1 MTANFTPTLED
12 YTNQKPFQFWCQ
24 KVLPLVYDDSI
35 SYYELLN
42 KVVHYLNNVIKDVSA
57 MGGNIN
63 DLLDAFIKLQNYV
76 NYYFD
81 NLDIQTEVNNIIDR
95 MIKDG
100 TFSALFGTADTV
112 EVMQNTLYS
121 VGRFVT
127 TEGYYYKGDG
137 GNNTYITT
145 AESVNDLS
153 IKSKKVDNLYFTAV
167 EIFNAKKFDG
177 TGSNVQTN
185 DRGSASINILRYGCK
200 KYPAENGEYPE
211 STEISNVYDCSSILN
226 SLLSYGLS
234 LFIPNGTFI
243 CTHSLY
249 ALEINLELS
258 NNARLLYDGDETQYF
273 IAVNT
278 ATAGAKTF
286 ITYRSRI
293 SGGIIDMHYKTKYGV
308 CANRCVGLIFD
319 NVIIQHF
326 LKEGIYLGSINPEI
340 PEYVIETRVVN
351 STIRNFRRG
360 TFTKEDS
367 TKAYPYPWNS
377 YGIYSGGTDNF
388 FSNVIIQNT
397 QRGVYTGSDDKFTNV
412 HIWQSLGAL
421 YDSSTEDDYSDYFK
435 ETIGF
440 VLPPNAVC
448 SFANCTIDNMRT
460 AYYLQAFANVSEFG
474 TMFLFSPQVIDAI
487 VLNDKVGGLRY
498 VAFANDRSGNENMD
512 FVYSAQFHSFGAQFT
527 LPIKQLVSG
536 NVSPLIRLV
545 PDSVTKQ
552 LNGVNFRNY
561 TKRWNFEGYYPTVNM
576 TNQVE
581 YGYNANRTLLNFDGS
596 TTNVIKETTDLDEL
610 TKIGAFSAT
619 SGLLTNYPTGFPSG
633 DVVILNVG
641 TNNRVAQVMYHQTFN
656 AYRFI
661 YNNNGVITR
670 TPWRKVYQLPVVK
683 IGKYR
688 VACPTEINVYSKA
701 DPASKIRNTIPN
713 GSEFTIKS
721 YTSAFDTNWGFYV
734 NESNLNCFVDLSFCK
749 FVE

>member
-1 MTANFTPTLED
+1 MHANFTPTLED
-12 YTNQKPFQFWCQ
+12 YTNQKPFRFWCQ

-63 DLLDAFIKLQNYV
+63 DLLDAYIKLQDYV
-76 NYYFD
+76 NSYFD

-167 EIFNAKKFDG
+167 EIFNAKKFDD

-185 DRGSASINILRYGCK
+185 DRGSASCNILRYGCK
-200 KYPAENGEYPE
+200 KYPTENGEYPE
-211 STEISNVYDCSSILN
+211 SAEISNEYDCSAIIN

-243 CTHSLY
+243 CTHPLY

-258 NNARLLYDGDETQYF
+258 NNARLLYDGEETQYF

-278 ATAGAKTF
+278 TTAGDKTF

-360 TFTKEDS
+360 SFTKEGS
-367 TKAYPYPWNS
+367 TKVYPYPWAS

-421 YDSSTEDDYSDYFK
+421 YDSSIEDDYSDYFK

-440 VLPPNAVC
+440 ALPPNAVC
-448 SFANCTIDNMRT
+448 SFANCTVDNMRT

-487 VLNDKVGGLRY
+487 VLNNKVGGLRY
-498 VAFANDRSGNENMD
+498 VAFANDSSGNENMD

-545 PDSVTKQ
+545 PDSVIKQ

-596 TTNVIKETTDLDEL
+596 TTNVIKETTDLDAL

-619 SGLLTNYPTGFPSG
+619 SELLTNYPTDFPSG
-633 DVVILNVG
+633 NVVILNVG
-641 TNNRVAQVMYHQTFN
+641 TDNRVAQVMYHQTFS

-701 DPASKIRNTIPN
+701 DPGSTIRNTIPN

-721 YTSAFDTNWGFYV
+721 YTTAFDTNWGFYT

>member
-1 MTANFTPTLED
+1 MQANFTPTLED
-12 YTNQKPFQFWCQ
+12 YTNQKPFRFWCQ

-81 NLDIQTEVNNIIDR
+81 NLDIQSEVNAIIDR

-177 TGSNVQTN
+177 TSSNVQTN

-200 KYPAENGEYPE
+200 KYPTENGEYPE
-211 STEISNVYDCSSILN
+211 STEISNEYDCSSILN

-258 NNARLLYDGDETQYF
+258 NNARLLYDGEETQYF

-278 ATAGAKTF
+278 ATTGAKTF

-326 LKEGIYLGSINPEI
+326 LKEGIYLGTINTEI

-360 TFTKEDS
+360 SFTKEGS
-367 TKAYPYPWNS
+367 TKAYPYPWGS

-421 YDSSTEDDYSDYFK
+421 YDTSIEDDYSDYFK
-435 ETIGF
+435 ESIGF

-460 AYYLQAFANVSEFG
+460 AYYLQAFTNVSEFG

-498 VAFANDRSGNENMD
+498 VAFANNVAGIENMD

-536 NVSPLIRLV
+536 NVNPLIRLV
-545 PDSVTKQ
+545 PDSVAEQ
-552 LNGVNFRNY
+552 LNGVNFRTY

-596 TTNVIKETTDLDEL
+596 TTNVIKETTDLDAL

-619 SGLLTNYPTGFPSG
+619 SGLLTNYPTDFPSG

-641 TNNRVAQVMYHQTFN
+641 TDNRVAQVIYHQTYS

-701 DPASKIRNTIPN
+701 DPTSAIRNTIPN
-713 GSEFTIKS
+713 GSEFTITS
-721 YTSAFDTNWGFYV
+721 YTTAFDTNWGFYV
-734 NESNLNCFVDLSFCK
+734 NDSNLNCFVDLSFCK

>member
-1 MTANFTPTLED
+1 MQANFTPALED
-12 YTNQKPFQFWCQ
+12 YTNQRPFRFWCQ

-81 NLDIQTEVNNIIDR
+81 NLDIQSEVNNIIDR

-145 AESVNDLS
+145 AEQVNDLS

-167 EIFNAKKFDG
+167 EIFNAEKFDG
-177 TGSNVQTN
+177 TSSNVQTN

-200 KYPAENGEYPE
+200 KYPTENGEYPE
-211 STEISNVYDCSSILN
+211 SAEISNEYDCSSILN

-243 CTHSLY
+243 CTRSLY
-249 ALEINLELS
+249 APEINLELS
-258 NNARLLYDGDETQYF
+258 NNARLLYDGEETQYF

-326 LKEGIYLGSINPEI
+326 LKEGIYLGSINSEI

-351 STIRNFRRG
+351 STIRNFRPG
-360 TFTKEDS
+360 SFTKDVG
-367 TKAYPYPWNS
+367 TKAYPYPWGA

-388 FSNVIIQNT
+388 FSNIIIQNT
-397 QRGVYTGSDDKFTNV
+397 QRGIYTGSDDKFTNV

-421 YDSSTEDDYSDYFK
+421 YDSSIEDDYSDYFK
-435 ETIGF
+435 ETVGF

-460 AYYLQAFANVSEFG
+460 AYYLQVFANVSEFG

-498 VAFANDRSGNENMD
+498 VAFANDSSGNENMD

-545 PDSVTKQ
+545 PDSVTEQ
-552 LNGVNFRNY
+552 LNGVNFRTY
-561 TKRWNFEGYYPTVNM
+561 TKRWTFEGYYPTVNM

-596 TTNVIKETTDLDEL
+596 TTNVIKETTDLDAL
-610 TKIGAFSAT
+610 TKIGAFSAL
-619 SGLLTNYPTGFPSG
+619 SRLLTNYPTDFPG
-633 DVVILNVG
+633 GNVVILNVG
-641 TNNRVAQVMYHQTFN
+641 TDNRVAQVMYHQTFS

-701 DPASKIRNTIPN
+701 DPTSNIRGTIPN
-713 GSEFTIKS
+713 GSEFTITS
-721 YTSAFDTNWGFYV
+721 YTSAFDTNWGLYV
-734 NESNLNCFVDLSFCK
+734 NDSNLNCFVDLSFCK
-749 FVE
+749 FEE

>member
-12 YTNQKPFQFWCQ
+12 YTNQKPFRFWCQ

-81 NLDIQTEVNNIIDR
+81 NLDIQSEVNNIIDR

-112 EVMQNTLYS
+112 DMMQNTLYS

-177 TGSNVQTN
+177 TGSNTQTN

-200 KYPAENGEYPE
+200 KYPTENGEYPE
-211 STEISNVYDCSSILN
+211 STEISNEYDCSSILN

-258 NNARLLYDGDETQYF
+258 NNARLLYDGEKTQYF

-278 ATAGAKTF
+278 ATSGTKTF

-293 SGGIIDMHYKTKYGV
+293 SGGIIDTHYKARYAV

-326 LKEGIYLGSINPEI
+326 LKEGIYLGSISAEI

-360 TFTKEDS
+360 SFTKEGS
-367 TKAYPYPWNS
+367 TKAYPYPWGA

-421 YDSSTEDDYSDYFK
+421 YDTSIEDDYSDYFK

-498 VAFANDRSGNENMD
+498 VAFANDSSGNENMD

-536 NVSPLIRLV
+536 NVNPLIRLV
-545 PDSVTKQ
+545 PDSVAEQ
-552 LNGVNFRNY
+552 LNGVNFRIY

-596 TTNVIKETTDLDEL
+596 TSNVIKETTDLDAL
-610 TKIGAFSAT
+610 TKIGAFSAI
-619 SGLLTNYPTGFPSG
+619 SSLLTNYPTDFPSG

-641 TNNRVAQVMYHQTFN
+641 TDNRVAQVMYHQTFS

-670 TPWRKVYQLPVVK
+670 SPWRKVYQLPVVK

-701 DPASKIRNTIPN
+701 DPTSTIRGTIPN
-713 GSEFTIKS
+713 GSEFTIRN

-734 NESNLNCFVDLSFCK
+734 NDSNLNCFVDLSFCK

>member
-1 MTANFTPTLED
+1 MQANFTPALED
-12 YTNQKPFQFWCQ
+12 YTNQRPFRFWCQ

-76 NYYFD
+76 NNYFD
-81 NLDIQTEVNNIIDR
+81 NLDIQSEVNNIIDR

-145 AESVNDLS
+145 AEQVNDLS

-167 EIFNAKKFDG
+167 EIFNAKKFDD
-177 TGSNVQTN
+177 TSSNVQTN

-200 KYPAENGEYPE
+200 KYPTENGEYPE
-211 STEISNVYDCSSILN
+211 SAEISNEYDCSSILN
-226 SLLSYGLS
+226 SLMSYGLS

-243 CTHSLY
+243 CTRSLY
-249 ALEINLELS
+249 APEINLELS
-258 NNARLLYDGDETQYF
+258 NNARLLYDGNATQYF

-340 PEYVIETRVVN
+340 TEYVIETRVVN
-351 STIRNFRRG
+351 STIRNFRPG
-360 TFTKEDS
+360 SFTKDEG
-367 TKAYPYPWNS
+367 TKAYPYPWGA

-388 FSNVIIQNT
+388 FSNIIIQNT
-397 QRGVYTGSDDKFTNV
+397 QRGIYTGSDDKFTNV

-421 YDSSTEDDYSDYFK
+421 SDSSIEDDYSDYFK
-435 ETIGF
+435 ETVGF

-498 VAFANDRSGNENMD
+498 VAFANDSSGQENMD

-527 LPIKQLVSG
+527 LPIKRLVSG
-536 NVSPLIRLV
+536 NVNPLIRLV
-545 PDSVTKQ
+545 PDSVTEQ
-552 LNGVNFRNY
+552 LNGVNFRTY
-561 TKRWNFEGYYPTVNM
+561 AKRWTFEGYYPTVNM

-596 TTNVIKETTDLDEL
+596 TKNVIKETTDLDAL
-610 TKIGAFSAT
+610 TKIGAFSAI
-619 SGLLTNYPTGFPSG
+619 SSLLTNYPTDFPSG

-641 TNNRVAQVMYHQTFN
+641 TDNRVAQVMYHQTYS

-701 DPASKIRNTIPN
+701 DPASPIRGTIPN
-713 GSEFTIKS
+713 GSVFTITN

-734 NESNLNCFVDLSFCK
+734 NDSNLNCFVDLSFCK

>member
-1 MTANFTPTLED
+1 MQANFTPALED
-12 YTNQKPFQFWCQ
+12 YTNQRPFRFWCQ

-81 NLDIQTEVNNIIDR
+81 NLDIQSEVNNIIDR

-145 AESVNDLS
+145 AEQVNDLS

-177 TGSNVQTN
+177 TSSNVQTN

-200 KYPAENGEYPE
+200 KYPTENGEYPE
-211 STEISNVYDCSSILN
+211 SAEISNEYDCSSILN

-234 LFIPNGTFI
+234 LYIPNGTFI
-243 CTHSLY
+243 CTRSLY
-249 ALEINLELS
+249 APEINLELS
-258 NNARLLYDGDETQYF
+258 NNARLLYDGEETQYF

-351 STIRNFRRG
+351 STIRNFRPG
-360 TFTKEDS
+360 SFTKDVG
-367 TKAYPYPWNS
+367 TKAYPYPWGA

-388 FSNVIIQNT
+388 FSNIIIQNT
-397 QRGVYTGSDDKFTNV
+397 QRGIYTGSDDKFTNV

-421 YDSSTEDDYSDYFK
+421 YDSSIEDDYSDYFK
-435 ETIGF
+435 ETVGF

-498 VAFANDRSGNENMD
+498 VAFANDSSGNENMD

-545 PDSVTKQ
+545 PDSVTEQ
-552 LNGVNFRNY
+552 LNGVNFRTY

-596 TTNVIKETTDLDEL
+596 TTNVIKETTDLDAL
-610 TKIGAFSAT
+610 TKIGAFSAL
-619 SGLLTNYPTGFPSG
+619 SGLLTNYPTDFPG
-633 DVVILNVG
+633 GNVVILNVG
-641 TNNRVAQVMYHQTFN
+641 TDNRVAQVMYHQTFS

-701 DPASKIRNTIPN
+701 DPTSNIRGTIPN
-713 GSEFTIKS
+713 GSEFTITS
-721 YTSAFDTNWGFYV
+721 YMSAFDTNWGLYV
-734 NESNLNCFVDLSFCK
+734 NDSNLNCFVDLSFCK

>member
-1 MTANFTPTLED
+1 MQANFTPTLED
-12 YTNQKPFQFWCQ
+12 YTNQKPFRFWCQ

-76 NYYFD
+76 NFYFD
-81 NLDIQTEVNNIIDR
+81 NLDIQSEVNNIIDR

-112 EVMQNTLYS
+112 DVMQNTLYT

-145 AESVNDLS
+145 SESVNDLS
-153 IKSKKVDNLYFTAV
+153 IKSKKVDGLYFTAV

-200 KYPAENGEYPE
+200 KYPTENGEYPE
-211 STEISNVYDCSSILN
+211 SAEISNEYDCSSILN

-258 NNARLLYDGDETQYF
+258 NNARLLYDGEETQYF

-278 ATAGAKTF
+278 ATSGAKTF

-293 SGGIIDMHYKTKYGV
+293 NGGIIDMHYKTKYGV

-360 TFTKEDS
+360 SFTKEGS
-367 TKAYPYPWNS
+367 TKAYPYPWGS

-388 FSNVIIQNT
+388 FSNTIIQNT

-421 YDSSTEDDYSDYFK
+421 YDSSIEDDYSDYFK

-498 VAFANDRSGNENMD
+498 VAFANDSSGNENMD

-536 NVSPLIRLV
+536 NVNPLIRLV
-545 PDSVTKQ
+545 PDSVAEQ
-552 LNGVNFRNY
+552 LNGVNFRTY

-596 TTNVIKETTDLDEL
+596 TTNVIKETTDLDAL

-619 SGLLTNYPTGFPSG
+619 SGLLTNYPADFPSG
-633 DVVILNVG
+633 NVVILNVG
-641 TNNRVAQVMYHQTFN
+641 TDNRVAQVLYHQTYN

-661 YNNNGVITR
+661 YNNNGVIMR

-701 DPASKIRNTIPN
+701 DPTSTIRNTIPN
-713 GSEFTIKS
+713 GSEFTITS
-721 YTSAFDTNWGFYV
+721 YTTAFDTNWGYYV

>member
-12 YTNQKPFQFWCQ
+12 YTNQKPFRFWCQ

-81 NLDIQTEVNNIIDR
+81 NLDIQSEVNNIIDR

-112 EVMQNTLYS
+112 DMMQNTLYS

-177 TGSNVQTN
+177 TGSNTQTN

-200 KYPAENGEYPE
+200 KYPTENGEYPE
-211 STEISNVYDCSSILN
+211 STEISNEYDCSSILN

-258 NNARLLYDGDETQYF
+258 NNARLLYDGEETQYF

-278 ATAGAKTF
+278 ATSGSKTF

-293 SGGIIDMHYKTKYGV
+293 SGGIIDTHYKARYAV

-326 LKEGIYLGSINPEI
+326 LREGIYLGSISAEI

-360 TFTKEDS
+360 SFTKEGS
-367 TKAYPYPWNS
+367 TKAYPYPWGA

-421 YDSSTEDDYSDYFK
+421 YDTSIEDDYSDYFK

-498 VAFANDRSGNENMD
+498 VAFANDSSGNENMD

-527 LPIKQLVSG
+527 LPIKQLVSS
-536 NVSPLIRLV
+536 NVNPLIRLV
-545 PDSVTKQ
+545 PDSVAEQ
-552 LNGVNFRNY
+552 LNGVNFRTY
-561 TKRWNFEGYYPTVNM
+561 TKRWHFEGYYPTVNM

-596 TTNVIKETTDLDEL
+596 TSNVIKETTDLDAL
-610 TKIGAFSAT
+610 TKIGAFSAV
-619 SGLLTNYPTGFPSG
+619 SELLTNYPTDFPSG
-633 DVVILNVG
+633 NVVILNVG
-641 TNNRVAQVMYHQTFN
+641 TNNRVAQVIYHQTYS

-701 DPASKIRNTIPN
+701 DPKSAIRNTIPN
-713 GSEFTIKS
+713 GTEFTIKN

-734 NESNLNCFVDLSFCK
+734 NDSNLNCFVDLSFCK

>member
-1 MTANFTPTLED
+1 MQANFTPALED
-12 YTNQKPFQFWCQ
+12 YTNQRPFRFWCQ

-81 NLDIQTEVNNIIDR
+81 NLDIQSELNNIIDR

-145 AESVNDLS
+145 AEQVNDLS

-167 EIFNAKKFDG
+167 EIFNAKKFDD
-177 TGSNVQTN
+177 TSSNVQTN

-200 KYPAENGEYPE
+200 KYPTENGEYPE
-211 STEISNVYDCSSILN
+211 SAEISNEYDCSSILN

-243 CTHSLY
+243 CTRSLY
-249 ALEINLELS
+249 APEINLELS
-258 NNARLLYDGDETQYF
+258 NNARLLYDGNETQYF

-351 STIRNFRRG
+351 STIRNFRPG
-360 TFTKEDS
+360 SFTKDVG
-367 TKAYPYPWNS
+367 TKAYPYPWGA

-388 FSNVIIQNT
+388 FSNIIIQNT
-397 QRGVYTGSDDKFTNV
+397 QRGIYTGSDDKFTNV

-435 ETIGF
+435 ETVGF

-498 VAFANDRSGNENMD
+498 VAFANDSSGNENMD

-552 LNGVNFRNY
+552 LNGVNFRTY
-561 TKRWNFEGYYPTVNM
+561 TKRWTFEGYYPTVNM

-596 TTNVIKETTDLDEL
+596 TTNVIKETTDLDAL
-610 TKIGAFSAT
+610 TKIGAFSAV
-619 SGLLTNYPTGFPSG
+619 SGLLTNYPTDFPG
-633 DVVILNVG
+633 GNVVILNVG
-641 TNNRVAQVMYHQTFN
+641 TDNRVAQVMYHQTFS

-661 YNNNGVITR
+661 YNNNGVITL

-701 DPASKIRNTIPN
+701 DPTSNIRGTIPN
-713 GSEFTIKS
+713 GSEFTITS

-734 NESNLNCFVDLSFCK
+734 NDSNLNCFVDLSFCK

>member
-12 YTNQKPFQFWCQ
+12 YTNQKPFRFWCQ

-81 NLDIQTEVNNIIDR
+81 NLDIQSEVNNIIDR

-112 EVMQNTLYS
+112 DMMQNTLYS
-121 VGRFVT
+121 IGRFVT

-145 AESVNDLS
+145 AEQVNDLS
-153 IKSKKVDNLYFTAV
+153 IKSKKVDNLYFTAI

-200 KYPAENGEYPE
+200 KYPTENGEYPE
-211 STEISNVYDCSSILN
+211 SAEISNEYDCSSILN

-243 CTHSLY
+243 CTSPLY

-258 NNARLLYDGDETQYF
+258 NNARLLYDGDATQYF

-278 ATAGAKTF
+278 ATSGAKTF

-326 LKEGIYLGSINPEI
+326 MKEGIYLGSINTEI

-360 TFTKEDS
+360 SFTKEGS
-367 TKAYPYPWNS
+367 TKTYPYPWGS

-421 YDSSTEDDYSDYFK
+421 YDSSIEDDYSDYFK
-435 ETIGF
+435 DTIGF

-498 VAFANDRSGNENMD
+498 VAFANDNSGNENMD

-536 NVSPLIRLV
+536 NVNPLIRLV
-545 PDSVTKQ
+545 PDSVAEQ
-552 LNGVNFRNY
+552 LNGVNFRSY
-561 TKRWNFEGYYPTVNM
+561 AKRWNFEGYYPTVNM

-596 TTNVIKETTDLDEL
+596 TSNIIKETTDLDAL

-619 SGLLTNYPTGFPSG
+619 SGLLTNYPTDFPSG
-633 DVVILNVG
+633 NVVILNVG
-641 TNNRVAQVMYHQTFN
+641 TDNRVAQVIYHQTYS

-701 DPASKIRNTIPN
+701 DPTSTIRNTIPN
-713 GSEFTIKS
+713 GSEFTITS
-721 YTSAFDTNWGFYV
+721 YTTAFDTNWGFYV

>member
-1 MTANFTPTLED
+1 MHANFTPTLD
-12 YTNQKPFQFWCQ
+12 GYTNQKPFRFWCQ

-35 SYYELLN
+35 SYYELLC
-42 KVVHYLNNVIKDVSA
+42 KVVHYLNNVIKDISS
-57 MGGNIN
+57 MGHNID

-76 NYYFD
+76 NNYFD
-81 NLDIQTEVNNIIDR
+81 NLDLQGEVNNVIER

-100 TFSALFGTADTV
+100 TFQALFGTAETV
-112 EVMQNTLYS
+112 EVMQNTTYG

-127 TEGYYYKGDG
+127 TEGYYYRGDG

-145 AESVNDLS
+145 AESVNELS
-153 IKSKKVDNLYFTAV
+153 IKSKKVDNLYFTPV
-167 EIFNAKKFDG
+167 EVFNAKKFDES
-177 TGSNVQTN
+177 TPNVQTN
-185 DRGSASINILRYGCK
+185 DRGNESINILRYGCK
-200 KYPAENGEYPE
+200 KYPTENGEYPA
-211 STEISNVYDCSSILN
+211 TPEIANEYDCSETLN
-226 SLLSYGLS
+226 TLLSYGLS
-234 LFIPNGTFI
+234 LYIPNGTFI
-243 CTHSLY
+243 CTAPLY

-273 IAVNT
+273 IAINT
-278 ATAGAKTF
+278 ATSGAKNF

-293 SGGIIDMHYKTKYGV
+293 SGGIIDTHYKARYSV

-319 NVIIQHF
+319 DVIIQHF
-326 LKEGIYLGSINPEI
+326 LREGIYLGSISSEI
-340 PEYVIETRVVN
+340 AEYVIETRVVN

-360 TFTKEDS
+360 SFTREGG
-367 TKAYPYPWNS
+367 TKVYPYPWGT

-388 FSNVIIQNT
+388 FSNLIIQNT
-397 QRGVYTGSDDKFTNV
+397 QRGIYTGSDDKFTNV

-421 YDSSTEDDYSDYFK
+421 YDSSIEDDFSDYFK

-440 VLPPNAVC
+440 ILPPNAVC
-448 SFANCTIDNMRT
+448 SFANCTLDNMRT
-460 AYYLQAFANVSEFG
+460 AYSLQAFSNVSEFG

-498 VAFANDRSGNENMD
+498 LAFANNVEGVENMD

-527 LPIKQLVSG
+527 LPIKKLVSG
-536 NVSPLIRLV
+536 DVSPLIRLV
-545 PDSVTKQ
+545 PDSVAEQ
-552 LNGVNFRNY
+552 LNGANFRVY
-561 TKRWNFEGYYPTVNM
+561 TKRWSFEGYYPTNNM

-596 TTNVIKETTDLDEL
+596 ASNVIKETTDLDTL
-610 TKIGAFSAT
+610 TKIGTFSAT
-619 SGLLTNYPTGFPSG
+619 SGLLTNYPADFQSG

-641 TNNRVAQVMYHQTFN
+641 TDNRVAQVMYHQNFN

-670 TPWRKVYQLPVVK
+670 TPWRKVYQFTVVK

-701 DPASKIRNTIPN
+701 DPTSTVRNTLPN
-713 GSEFTIKS
+713 GSEFTITS
-721 YTSAFDTNWGFYV
+721 YTSAFDTNWGYFR
-734 NESNLNCFVDLSFCK
+734 NDSSLTCFVDLSFCK

>member
-1 MTANFTPTLED
+1 MQANFTPALED
-12 YTNQKPFQFWCQ
+12 YTNQRPFRFWCQ

-76 NYYFD
+76 NNYFD
-81 NLDIQTEVNNIIDR
+81 NLDIQSEVNNIIDR

-145 AESVNDLS
+145 AEQVNDLS

-167 EIFNAKKFDG
+167 EIFTAKKFDG
-177 TGSNVQTN
+177 TSSNVQTN

-200 KYPAENGEYPE
+200 KYPTENGEYPE
-211 STEISNVYDCSSILN
+211 SAEISNEYDCSSILN

-243 CTHSLY
+243 CTRSLY
-249 ALEINLELS
+249 APEINLELS
-258 NNARLLYDGDETQYF
+258 NNARLLYDGEETQYF

-351 STIRNFRRG
+351 STIRNFRPG
-360 TFTKEDS
+360 SFTKDVG
-367 TKAYPYPWNS
+367 TKAYPYPWGA

-388 FSNVIIQNT
+388 FSNIIIQNT
-397 QRGVYTGSDDKFTNV
+397 QRGIYTGSDDKFTNV

-421 YDSSTEDDYSDYFK
+421 YDSSIEDDYSDYFK
-435 ETIGF
+435 ETVAF

-498 VAFANDRSGNENMD
+498 VAFANDSSGNENMD

-552 LNGVNFRNY
+552 LNGVNFRTY
-561 TKRWNFEGYYPTVNM
+561 AKRWNFEGYYPTVNM

-596 TTNVIKETTDLDEL
+596 TMNVIKETTDLDAL
-610 TKIGAFSAT
+610 TKIGAFSAL
-619 SGLLTNYPTGFPSG
+619 SGLLTNYPTDFPGG

-641 TNNRVAQVMYHQTFN
+641 TDNRVAQVMYHQTFS

-701 DPASKIRNTIPN
+701 DPTSNIRGTIPN
-713 GSEFTIKS
+713 GSEFTITS

-734 NESNLNCFVDLSFCK
+734 NDSNLNCFVDLSFCK

>member
-12 YTNQKPFQFWCQ
+12 YTNQKPFRFWCQ

-81 NLDIQTEVNNIIDR
+81 NLDIQSEVNNIIDR

-145 AESVNDLS
+145 SESVNDLS
-153 IKSKKVDNLYFTAV
+153 IKSKKVDDLYFTAV

-200 KYPAENGEYPE
+200 KYPTENGEYPE
-211 STEISNVYDCSSILN
+211 SSEISNEYDCSSILN

-234 LFIPNGTFI
+234 LYIPNGTFI
-243 CTHSLY
+243 CTSPLY

-326 LKEGIYLGSINPEI
+326 LREAIYLGSINPEI

-351 STIRNFRRG
+351 STFRNFRRG
-360 TFTKEDS
+360 SFTKEGS
-367 TKAYPYPWNS
+367 TKTYPYPWGA

-388 FSNVIIQNT
+388 FSNIIIQNT
-397 QRGVYTGSDDKFTNV
+397 QRGIYTGSDDKFTNV
-412 HIWQSLGAL
+412 HIWQTLGAL
-421 YDSSTEDDYSDYFK
+421 YDSSIEDDYSDYFK

-448 SFANCTIDNMRT
+448 SFANCTIDNMCT

-498 VAFANDRSGNENMD
+498 VAFANDSSGNENMD

-545 PDSVTKQ
+545 PDSVIKQ
-552 LNGVNFRNY
+552 LKGVNFRTY

-596 TTNVIKETTDLDEL
+596 TSNVIKETTDLDAL

-619 SGLLTNYPTGFPSG
+619 SGLLTNYPTDFPSG
-633 DVVILNVG
+633 NVVILNVG
-641 TNNRVAQVMYHQTFN
+641 TDNRVAQVMYHQTFS

-701 DPASKIRNTIPN
+701 DPTSPIRNTIPN
-713 GSEFTIKS
+713 GSEFTITN
-721 YTSAFDTNWGFYV
+721 YTTAFDTNWGLYV

>member
-1 MTANFTPTLED
+1 MHANFTPTLD
-12 YTNQKPFQFWCQ
+12 GYTNQKPFRFWCQ

-35 SYYELLN
+35 SYYELLC
-42 KVVHYLNNVIKDVSA
+42 KVVDYLNNVIKDISS
-57 MGGNIN
+57 MGHNID
-63 DLLDAFIKLQNYV
+63 DLLDAFIKLQDYV
-76 NYYFD
+76 NNYFD
-81 NLDIQTEVNNIIDR
+81 NLDLQGEVNNVIER

-145 AESVNDLS
+145 SESVNDLS
-153 IKSKKVDNLYFTAV
+153 IKSKKVDDLYFTAV

-177 TGSNVQTN
+177 SGSNVQTN

-200 KYPAENGEYPE
+200 KYPTENGEYPE
-211 STEISNVYDCSSILN
+211 SSEISNEYDCSSILN

-234 LFIPNGTFI
+234 LYIPNGTFI
-243 CTHSLY
+243 CTSPLY

-326 LKEGIYLGSINPEI
+326 LREAIYLGSINPEI

-351 STIRNFRRG
+351 STFRNFRRG
-360 TFTKEDS
+360 SFTKEGS
-367 TKAYPYPWNS
+367 TKTYPYPWGS

-388 FSNVIIQNT
+388 FSNIIIQNT
-397 QRGVYTGSDDKFTNV
+397 QRGIYTGSDDKFTNV
-412 HIWQSLGAL
+412 HIWQTLGAL
-421 YDSSTEDDYSDYFK
+421 YDSSIEDDYSDYFK

-448 SFANCTIDNMRT
+448 SFANCTVDNMRT

-498 VAFANDRSGNENMD
+498 VAFANDSSGNENMD

-536 NVSPLIRLV
+536 NVTPLIRLV
-545 PDSVTKQ
+545 PDSVIKQ
-552 LNGVNFRNY
+552 LNGVNFRIY

-596 TTNVIKETTDLDEL
+596 TTNVIKETTDLDAL

-619 SGLLTNYPTGFPSG
+619 SGLLTNYPTDFPSG
-633 DVVILNVG
+633 NVVILNVG
-641 TNNRVAQVMYHQTFN
+641 TDNRVAQVMYHQTFS

-661 YNNNGVITR
+661 YNNNDVITR

-701 DPASKIRNTIPN
+701 DPTSTIRNTIPN
-713 GSEFTIKS
+713 GSEFTITS
-721 YTSAFDTNWGFYV
+721 YTTAFDTNWGYYV